1 MPEEPISVEG
11 NLATVDL
18 EKRFFTLENREG
30 VIFIR
35 IDWDPLPYF
44 DQKMRKQKIGYYEKP
59 VVVMTGENTARLKEL
74 EYTARLVSFPKRQQQ
89 KGGGRPFQP
98 RNEKIIVYQCTYKE
112 ACETVRRQLL
122 VPQEIFDEAEFN
134 RVMDIALARAIKDG
148 KALIE
153 AGGA

>member
-1 MPEEPISVEG
+1 MPDEPISVEG

-74 EYTARLVSFPKRQQQ
+74 EYTARPASFPKRQQQ
-89 KGGGRPFQP
+89 KGTGSRQYQQ
-98 RNEKIIVYQCTYKE
+98 RNEKLIVVQ
-112 ACETVRRQLL
+112 VL
-122 VPQEIFDEAEFN
+122 VKAYTDLY
-134 RVMDIALARAIKDG
+134 IASNPPDG
-148 KALIE
+148 LDFESGLDVILTAVEEDVDRLMK